1 MDFYSTNTNEN
12 VVPLSIKGTAAAAAT
27 TAARPHQSTW
37 YDNSLKLAN
46 ILLKSLRCKLQKKPR
61 EEDRGF
67 DVHYVIVKSIA
78 LLMTAEES
86 LVLVQVPPPLS
97 PKFPFR
103 STQLSFTYLSTGL
116 SGNQQKTTLSHH
128 INHQTHRIHS
138 NSNNSSNNERISPKS
153 GSFKQHTQHISFA
166 NSGPSNVDGLL
177 STVRKIDKSNL
188 KCCDCDNTATVE
200 WVSINLLCILCIK
213 CSGVH
218 RSLGS
223 HISKIRSLTLDNFT
237 SLELM
242 HLLQNNVSNSNVN
255 AIYES
260 NLRGLSVKKITA
272 NSTDLERSKFI
283 IDKYQLKKFVTD
295 SKQGREVSLNS
306 LIKAIHLDSVFMMQ
320 RTIAQSKYS
329 LSELTASEKEQND
342 LNHPSI
348 FQYSLKHYEIINGT
362 PVFFITEFLLC
373 NGIHIDDLPKVTTNW
388 SPKVLE
394 YWETKLR
401 MYGTFQG
408 VSTSRSKSGP
418 HLNMHSSGDSGSS
431 HNKKQDLKLNIP
443 ERSSSASKRW
453 SLSSIPKSSQNL
465 MSPTN
470 LLAMHKSLK
479 LAKKDKK

>member
-1 MDFYSTNTNEN
+1 MDFYSTDINQN
-12 VVPLSIKGTAAAAAT
+12 VAPLPGEGTVAR
-27 TAARPHQSTW
+27 TASKAHYSLW
-37 YDNSLKLAN
+37 YNNALKLTN
-46 ILLKSLRCKLQKKPR
+46 ILLKSLRCKLQTNR
-61 EEDRGF
+61 YEEDRGF
-67 DVHYVIVKSIA
+67 DVYYVIIKSIA
-78 LLMTAEES
+78 LLMTAKES
-86 LVLVQVPPPLS
+86 LILSQIPPSLP
-97 PKFPFR
+97 PRFPFR
-103 STQLSFTYLSTGL
+103 SPQLSFTYLSTRL
-116 SGNQQKTTLSHH
+116 SGSQKKATHSHH

-138 NSNNSSNNERISPKS
+138 NSNNSNSNNRISSKTDS
-153 GSFKQHTQHISFA
+153 SKQHTQHFSFA
-166 NSGPSNVDGLL
+166 NTGASNRDKLL
-177 STVRKIDKSNL
+177 SIVRKIDKSNL
-188 KCCDCDNTATVE
+188 KCCDCGSTATVE

-260 NLRGLSVKKITA
+260 NLHNFSIKKITSISA
-272 NSTDLERSKFI
+272 DSERSKFI
-283 IDKYQLKKFVTD
+283 IDKYQHKKFVID
-295 SKQGREVSLNS
+295 GNQGREASLKS

-320 RTIAQSKYS
+320 RAIAQSKYS
-329 LSELTASEKEQND
+329 LRELTASEKEQDD

-348 FQYSLKHYEIINGT
+348 FQYSLKHYEIVDGT

-373 NGIHIDDLPKVTTNW
+373 NGIHIDNLPKITKNW

-394 YWETKLR
+394 YWETKLE
-401 MYGTFQG
+401 MYGTFQD
-408 VSTSRSKSGP
+408 VNASRPKSGP
-418 HLNMHSSGDSGSS
+418 HLNIHSNVDSASS
-431 HNKKQDLKLNIP
+431 YSKKHDLRVNIP
-443 ERSSSASKRW
+443 ERSASASKRW

-479 LAKKDKK
+479 LTKKDKK